1 MSNELVQILDGNV
14 FVVSDERGD
23 IEASLSDPTGLF
35 AFDTR
40 YLSRW
45 VLTIDRQRL
54 NALSTDD
61 LQYYEARFF
70 LVPGTGTVYVDA
82 EMSVIRRRSVS
93 EGFHETLTILNHRS
107 EPVTLEV
114 RVEVGSDFADLF
126 EVKDALKKKGHYSHV
141 IEDDCLV
148 LRYERETFARETWIG
163 ADKPAVIDPKGLTF
177 EVTIGPEK
185 RWSTELRVVT
195 NHPGMSMHPK
205 EAFRRRPR
213 TTRSDAMAHNLDAWL
228 ASAPVLHS
236 DSDSL
241 RATYRRSLVDL
252 AALRFEAPVI
262 PGHALPAAGL
272 PWFMTLF
279 GRDSIFTSFQALP
292 FAPDLAATTLRA
304 LAARQGS
311 KLDDFRDED
320 PGRILHEMR
329 YGELTAFEERPHSPY
344 YGNADATPL
353 FVVLMDEYERWSGDT
368 RLVRELEYE
377 ARAAL
382 AWIDDYADLQGNG
395 YISYQRRNEKTGLEN
410 QCWKDS
416 WDSISFHDGTL
427 PGFPRATCELQGYAY
442 DAKVRG
448 ARLAREIWRDV
459 GFAERL
465 EQEAAELKRR
475 FNRDFWVENGQYFA
489 VALDP
494 DGRRV
499 DTLTSNNGHLLW
511 SGIVDKSKAKAVV
524 GHLLGKRL
532 FTGWGVRTLA
542 EGEARFNPIGYHVG
556 TVWPFDNSFI
566 ALGLRRYGYKD
577 EAAQIAEGI
586 LQAAEF
592 FDGRLPEAFGGYP
605 RSWTKYPVQYPTACS
620 PQAWSTGAPLLLLRT
635 MLGIHPADEYLVV
648 DPAVPESIGRIE
660 LLDIP
665 GRWGRVDA
673 FGRGRVDTARVAK
686 RTGRRA

>member
-213 TTRSDAMAHNLDAWL
+213 TTRCRRDGPQSRCLVGERARPPQRLGLPPGHLPSQPGRPRGAAFRGTGHPRPRAPGCRSSLVHDLVRPRFASSPAFRRCPSLRTSRRPRSGL
-228 ASAPVLHS
+228 SAPG
-236 DSDSL
+236 
-241 RATYRRSLVDL
+241 RARSSTTSETRTRV
-252 AALRFEAPVI
+252 
-262 PGHALPAAGL
+262 G
-272 PWFMTLF
+272 
-279 GRDSIFTSFQALP
+279 SFTRC
-292 FAPDLAATTLRA
+292 ATA
-304 LAARQGS
+304 S
-311 KLDDFRDED
+311 
-320 PGRILHEMR
+320 
-329 YGELTAFEERPHSPY
+329 
-344 YGNADATPL
+344 
-353 FVVLMDEYERWSGDT
+353 
-368 RLVRELEYE
+368 
-377 ARAAL
+377 
-382 AWIDDYADLQGNG
+382 
-395 YISYQRRNEKTGLEN
+395 
-410 QCWKDS
+410 
-416 WDSISFHDGTL
+416 
-427 PGFPRATCELQGYAY
+427 
-442 DAKVRG
+442 
-448 ARLAREIWRDV
+448 
-459 GFAERL
+459 
-465 EQEAAELKRR
+465 
-475 FNRDFWVENGQYFA
+475 
-489 VALDP
+489 
-494 DGRRV
+494 
-499 DTLTSNNGHLLW
+499 
-511 SGIVDKSKAKAVV
+511 
-524 GHLLGKRL
+524 
-532 FTGWGVRTLA
+532 
-542 EGEARFNPIGYHVG
+542 
-556 TVWPFDNSFI
+556 
-566 ALGLRRYGYKD
+566 
-577 EAAQIAEGI
+577 
-586 LQAAEF
+586 
-592 FDGRLPEAFGGYP
+592 
-605 RSWTKYPVQYPTACS
+605 
-620 PQAWSTGAPLLLLRT
+620 
-635 MLGIHPADEYLVV
+635 
-648 DPAVPESIGRIE
+648 
-660 LLDIP
+660 
-665 GRWGRVDA
+665 
-673 FGRGRVDTARVAK
+673 
-686 RTGRRA
+686 